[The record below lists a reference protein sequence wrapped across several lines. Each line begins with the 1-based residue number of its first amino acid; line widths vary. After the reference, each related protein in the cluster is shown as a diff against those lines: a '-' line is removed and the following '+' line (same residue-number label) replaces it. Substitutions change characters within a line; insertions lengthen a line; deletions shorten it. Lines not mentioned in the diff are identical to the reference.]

1 MQIDIALLA
10 DYAAVTNDRKLVAA
24 GIFRMISATRLP
36 VEHSRMYLALQ
47 VRVLGGEEEKHH
59 LAVRLVDPDGQ
70 MVSEIA
76 GPLEVQRK
84 DMAKDFTMSL
94 VIDMAGMK
102 FQKWGP
108 HSFDVFADE
117 RFVDRVELE
126 IVRSLDR
133 NNDDRPDM

>member
-1 MQIDIALLA
+1 
-10 DYAAVTNDRKLVAA
+10 
-24 GIFRMISATRLP
+24 MISATRLP

-94 VIDMAGMK
+94 VIDMAGMQ
-102 FQKWGP
+102 FERCGP
-108 HSFDVFADE
+108 HSFDVLADE

-126 IVRSLDR
+126 IVRSLHRDKE
-133 NNDDRPDM
+133 DRPDMSRRVDAN